1 MRYRLRTLLIALAL
15 GPPVL
20 AALAMVGQLMP
31 VNLGVIALVAYLGL
45 AGMIIIA
52 SKLMESPPAEQ
63 TDLGHQSY
71 QYQNEVFS
79 RQSEETDRQL
89 AEQER
94 SIRKADE
101 LMRMQESSEQRMQ
114 RLLDK
119 LEDQARRK
127 DAILEA
133 EERQLGFKS

>member
-31 VNLGVIALVAYLGL
+31 VNFGVIAVVAYLGL
-45 AGMIIIA
+45 SGMIIIA
-52 SKLMESPPAEQ
+52 SKFMESLPAEQ
-63 TDLGHQSY
+63 TDLGHQYY

-79 RQSEETDRQL
+79 RQSGETDRQL

-133 EERQLGFKS
+133 EERQLGIKS